1 LKEKNERESQLTII
15 DEDLRLLRKKEEKK
29 KTKRLKSIS
38 NSSRCSRSKETQFE
52 EGILR
57 INEFYQPPSTLRA

>member
-29 KTKRLKSIS
+29 KNKKTKKY
-38 NSSRCSRSKETQFE
+38 K
-52 EGILR
+52 
-57 INEFYQPPSTLRA
+57 